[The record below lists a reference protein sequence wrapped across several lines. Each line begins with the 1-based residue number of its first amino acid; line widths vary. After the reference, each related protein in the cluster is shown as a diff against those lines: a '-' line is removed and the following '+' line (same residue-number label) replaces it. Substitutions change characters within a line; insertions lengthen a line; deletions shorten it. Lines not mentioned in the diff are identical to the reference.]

1 MVFLVSLD
9 ATTLAVAIPVIT
21 RDLSGSTLTAFWAN
35 ISFTVAVVVIQP
47 IYTSVSDIIG
57 RKKPL
62 YAAFALF
69 GIGSIVFSVAHSMAV
84 LIVGRVI
91 QGLGGG
97 GLDVLSEVIV
107 ADITTLQERAIYI
120 GLLSLPMAAGCIA
133 GPILGAVFSEYVTW
147 RWIGWIN
154 LPIIGVALF
163 LAVFFMRL
171 KPIEQSFRSKF
182 ARIDWLGMLVFAAG
196 CILFALPLSWA
207 GNIYPW
213 SSWRTIVPLV
223 IGVLILVAF
232 AFYER
237 YPSDPVFPYRIFRSR
252 TASMTLLGS
261 FIHGFVLYTLLQYL
275 PLFFQAV
282 YLESPLESSVS
293 ILPFC
298 CVVFVFTGIAAF
310 AVDFFRKYRWEIWTG
325 WAFLA
330 VGCGIFSL
338 WDRSSS
344 LAITAS
350 FQVIAG
356 IGIGTIFSVPPIPM
370 QASALP
376 EDQGLAMGIMVVFR
390 LFGALI
396 GLAVGAT
403 TFSSVFANRIDGITL
418 PASVALLKDPSQA
431 VSFIPYVRTVDIS
444 PELRNLIRDA
454 YKDAMQAIWYELAAF
469 GAVGFLSSLFVKE
482 LTMETEE
489 LGRQQ
494 FEV

>member
-1 MVFLVSLD
+1 M
-9 ATTLAVAIPVIT
+9 
-21 RDLSGSTLTAFWAN
+21 
-35 ISFTVAVVVIQP
+35 VIQP
-47 IYTSVSDIIG
+47 IYTSFSDIFG
-57 RKKPL
+57 RKIPL

-69 GIGSIVFSVAHSMAV
+69 GIGSIVFSVAHNMAV
-84 LIVGRVI
+84 LIVGRVL

-107 ADITTLQERAIYI
+107 ADITTLQERAVYI

-154 LPIIGVALF
+154 LPVIGVALF
-163 LAVFFMRL
+163 LAIFFMRL
-171 KPIEQSFRSKF
+171 APIDQSLR
-182 ARIDWLGMLVFAAG
+182 AQLGRIDWLGMLVFAAG

-207 GNIYPW
+207 GNMYPW

-223 IGVLILVAF
+223 IGVLILVGF
-232 AFYER
+232 AFYEV
-237 YPSDPVFPYRIFRSR
+237 YPADAIFPYRIFRSR
-252 TASMTLLGS
+252 TAQMTLLGS

-282 YLESPLESSVS
+282 YLETPLKSSIS

-325 WAFLA
+325 WIFLA

-338 WDRSSS
+338 WDQSSS
-344 LAITAS
+344 LAMTAS

-370 QASALP
+370 QASAAP
-376 EDQGLAMGIMVVFR
+376 EDQGLAMGIMVAFR

-403 TFSSVFANRIDGITL
+403 TFSSVFANRIHNIAL
-418 PASVALLKDPSQA
+418 PASVALLKTPSEA
-431 VSFIPYVRTVDIS
+431 VGFIPHLRTVDI
-444 PELRNLIRDA
+444 PPALRDLIRGA

-469 GAVGFLSSLFVKE
+469 GALGFLSSLFVEE

-489 LGRQQ
+489 LGRQY
-494 FEV
+494 FEHESD